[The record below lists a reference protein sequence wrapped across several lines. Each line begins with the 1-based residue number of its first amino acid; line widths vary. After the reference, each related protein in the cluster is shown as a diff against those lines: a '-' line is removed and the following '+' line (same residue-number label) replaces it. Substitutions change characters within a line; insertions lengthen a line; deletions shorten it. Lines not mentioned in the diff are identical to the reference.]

1 MFTGL
6 IREVANVKSFQNN
19 ILTIQ
24 SNLHPKIGDS
34 IAINGVC
41 LTVVNTNPQSFSVEV
56 STETKAIVP
65 PQKFQNQ
72 VHIEPAMM
80 LNDRFE
86 GHIVQGHIDTIGEVV
101 SIDSKSNGVDIIIK
115 VEPSHIAYIIPKGSI
130 TIDGISLT
138 INDVYQDRFR
148 LTIIPH
154 TMQNTLIKTYKIGT
168 KVNIETDLFARY
180 IDHILKHRQNT
191 KQTISWDEID
201 AMSMSY

>member
-6 IREVANVKSFQNN
+6 IREIADVKSFKNN
-19 ILTIQ
+19 ILTLN
-24 SNLHPKIGDS
+24 SNLHPKLGDS

-41 LTVVNTNPQSFSVEV
+41 LTVIATNAYNFSVEV
-56 STETKAIVP
+56 STETKAIIP
-65 PQKFQNQ
+65 SQKFQNQ

-86 GHIVQGHIDTIGEVV
+86 GHIVQGHIDTIGEVI
-101 SIDSKSNGVDIIIK
+101 SIQSKSNGVDIIIK
-115 VEPSHIAYIIPKGSI
+115 VPPSKIAYIIPKGSI

-138 INDVYQDRFR
+138 INDVYDDSFR

-180 IDHILKHRQNT
+180 IDHILTHRQNT
-191 KQTISWDEID
+191 KQSIGWDEID

>member
-6 IREVANVKSFQNN
+6 IREIADVKSFKNN
-19 ILTIQ
+19 ILTLN
-24 SNLHPKIGDS
+24 SNLHPKLGDS

-41 LTVVNTNPQSFSVEV
+41 LTVIATNAYNFSVEV
-56 STETKAIVP
+56 STETKAIIP
-65 PQKFQNQ
+65 SQKFQNQ

-86 GHIVQGHIDTIGEVV
+86 GHIVQGHIDTIGEVI
-101 SIDSKSNGVDIIIK
+101 SIQGKSNGVDIIIK
-115 VEPSHIAYIIPKGSI
+115 VPPSKIAYIIPKGSI

-138 INDVYQDRFR
+138 INDVYDDSFR

-180 IDHILKHRQNT
+180 IEHILTHRQNT
-191 KQTISWDEID
+191 KRSIGWDEID
-201 AMSMSY
+201 AISMSY